1 MPDEAT
7 TTEPAVEQDT
17 TTPETGVQSTDA
29 DSPADGAEQL
39 GDAGKQAID
48 RMKAERNE
56 ARREA
61 KARQDEIDRL
71 TAAANGRE
79 AEYAAEKKAR
89 EDADLRFRERVLKA
103 EIKAAATGKLNDPAD
118 AMRYLDLSEFEV
130 NEDGDVDADAI
141 SQAIDSLVA
150 SKTYLA
156 VQDGRR
162 FTGTPDAG
170 ARKDATLGQLS
181 SADMA
186 HMTPAEIDAARRAGR
201 LDDVLAGRA

>member
-7 TTEPAVEQDT
+7 TTEPAVEQDA

-56 ARREA
+56 ARKEAA
-61 KARQDEIDRL
+61 KAREAL
-71 TAAANGRE
+71 AAAQAKAEGRE
-79 AEYAAEKKAR
+79 VEYAAEKKAR
-89 EDADLRFRERVLKA
+89 EDADARFRERVLKA

-118 AMRYLDLSEFEV
+118 AMRYLDMDSFDV
-130 NEDGDVDADAI
+130 NDDGDVDASAI
-141 SQAIDSLVA
+141 SAAIDALVE
-150 SKTYLA
+150 SKSYLA

-170 ARKDATLGQLS
+170 TRKETGPQQYTRE
-181 SADMA
+181 DMA
-186 HMTPAEIDAARRAGR
+186 RMTPEQRADAFDKGLFADLLSGK
-201 LDDVLAGRA
+201 

>member
-89 EDADLRFRERVLKA
+89 EDADSRFRERVLKA

-118 AMRYLDLSEFEV
+118 AMRYLDLAEFEV

-170 ARKDATLGQLS
+170 TRKESGPAQLSAADLKGMTPDQIVEAQEKGQLN
-181 SADMA
+181 DLL
-186 HMTPAEIDAARRAGR
+186 G
-201 LDDVLAGRA
+201 VV

>member
-7 TTEPAVEQDT
+7 TTEPAVEQDA

-56 ARREA
+56 ARKEAA
-61 KARQDEIDRL
+61 KAREAL
-71 TAAANGRE
+71 AAAQAKAEGRE
-79 AEYAAEKKAR
+79 VEYAAEKKAR
-89 EDADLRFRERVLKA
+89 EDADARFRERVLKA

-118 AMRYLDLSEFEV
+118 AMRYLDLSEFDV
-130 NEDGDVDADAI
+130 NDDGDVDAAAI
-141 SQAIDSLVA
+141 TAAIDSLVA

-162 FTGTPDAG
+162 FPGTPDAG
-170 ARKDATLGQLS
+170 TRKETRPQQYTRE
-181 SADMA
+181 DMA
-186 HMTPAEIDAARRAGR
+186 RMTPEQRADAFDKGLFADLLSGK
-201 LDDVLAGRA
+201 